1 MNNEHD
7 CEVDDLVESYQH
19 HVPGNHQVLE
29 ENDFYVYVYKPEN
42 GTLVVPLAML
52 LDTGRAPVQG
62 IARALRSN
70 ICNFFSLSRFL
81 LKPPSII
88 IRSHIICHHSTF
100 LVREALLQSP
110 HVLPNGTEWLK
121 SKRGSLSK

>member
-1 MNNEHD
+1 M
-7 CEVDDLVESYQH
+7 
-19 HVPGNHQVLE
+19 E

-88 IRSHIICHHSTF
+88 IRSHIICHHSAF
-100 LVREALLQSP
+100 LVRDAFLQ
-110 HVLPNGTEWLK
+110 T
-121 SKRGSLSK
+121 